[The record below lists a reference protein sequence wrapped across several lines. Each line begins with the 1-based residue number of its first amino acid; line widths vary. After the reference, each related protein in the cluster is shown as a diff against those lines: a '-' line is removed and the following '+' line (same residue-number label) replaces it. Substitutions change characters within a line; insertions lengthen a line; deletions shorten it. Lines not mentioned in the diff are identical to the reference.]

1 MDEGGTI
8 GISCKVLEGVMVHTK
23 VLKSSPARESQK
35 ALGVVLPLGLTQKM
49 LLVNRFEKSEQS

>member
-8 GISCKVLEGVMVHTK
+8 DISCKVLEGVMVHTK

-35 ALGVVLPLGLTQKM
+35 ELEGSCPWD
-49 LLVNRFEKSEQS
+49 

>member
-8 GISCKVLEGVMVHTK
+8 DISFKVVEGVMVHTK

-35 ALGVVLPLGLTQKM
+35 ELEGSCPWD
-49 LLVNRFEKSEQS
+49 